1 MKILNSQF
9 SSGVPH
15 LQKCDIDY
23 NCHTQSHRPCHIAL
37 ASWCVIHMVD
47 VWMYHKYNL
56 CLLLACG
63 DIICSVYVNVVLSI
77 VCMVHMPAELTKS
90 IRSEYGDM
98 LIECT
103 NY

>member
-1 MKILNSQF
+1 
-9 SSGVPH
+9 
-15 LQKCDIDY
+15 
-23 NCHTQSHRPCHIAL
+23 
-37 ASWCVIHMVD
+37 MVD

-98 LIECT
+98 SW
-103 NY
+103 